1 MMRWFRLLPLA
12 ALGVLM
18 QLGSVAHAQRCTVPL
33 VGFGPIDPTDGF
45 PQYYVDSNNL
55 GLAQCLDFVCDPALP
70 VPNPNQPV
78 SFPNNFPDE
87 FFYQRAIANMPGPNG
102 EWYVIEVNAVPGW
115 RALAPVTG
123 VDVADEIVRHLEETM
138 RHHA

>member
-1 MMRWFRLLPLA
+1 MRSRVTAALASLVLFLCLA
-12 ALGVLM
+12 AG
-18 QLGSVAHAQRCTVPL
+18 AQGQPCTVPL

-45 PQYYVDSNNL
+45 PQYYLDSNNL

-87 FFYQRAIANMPGPNG
+87 SFYQRPIANMTGP
-102 EWYVIEVNAVPGW
+102 
-115 RALAPVTG
+115 TG
-123 VDVADEIVRHLEETM
+123 ATSLLNIASAGTL
-138 RHHA
+138 